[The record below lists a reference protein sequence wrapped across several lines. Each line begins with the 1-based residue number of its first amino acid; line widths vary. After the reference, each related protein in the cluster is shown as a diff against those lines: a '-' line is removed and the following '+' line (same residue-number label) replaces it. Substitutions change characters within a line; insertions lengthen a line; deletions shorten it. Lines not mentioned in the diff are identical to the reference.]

1 MKMFFKIIANILSAI
16 FVIVVLLLL
25 ISSFRIPIFPLDTR
39 AVLSGSME
47 PAITTGSVVFIYPR
61 ESYDE
66 GDVITFRRKDSSL
79 ELPITH
85 RIVGKEIVDGVVTYQ
100 TQGDAN
106 EYVDGGVV
114 LPDEIYGKVI
124 FHIPFL
130 GRLLDFVKT
139 PIGFSLLIIIPA
151 LLVIFDEI
159 KKIRQE
165 FVKGRKDK
173 DEVKD
178 KVVKGTND

>member
-1 MKMFFKIIANILSAI
+1 M
-16 FVIVVLLLL
+16 
-25 ISSFRIPIFPLDTR
+25 
-39 AVLSGSME
+39 
-47 PAITTGSVVFIYPR
+47 
-61 ESYDE
+61 
-66 GDVITFRRKDSSL
+66 
-79 ELPITH
+79 
-85 RIVGKEIVDGVVTYQ
+85 VDGVVTYQ

-106 EYVDGGVV
+106 EYVDGGTV
-114 LPDEIYGKVI
+114 LSDEIYGKVF

-165 FVKGRKDK
+165 LFKGIKDK
-173 DEVKD
+173 AVNEK
-178 KVVKGTND
+178 ND